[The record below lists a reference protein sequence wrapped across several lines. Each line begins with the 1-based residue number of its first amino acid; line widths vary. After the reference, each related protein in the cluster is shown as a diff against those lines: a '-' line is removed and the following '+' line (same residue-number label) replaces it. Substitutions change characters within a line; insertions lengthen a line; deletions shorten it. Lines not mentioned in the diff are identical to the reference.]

1 MNAFLGVS
9 FRSDPGQRG
18 SRRNHPA
25 NPSPKQTPT
34 HELND
39 LAKLYLT
46 PRTHT
51 PLCRSSPQ
59 RVPGLL
65 FRKCQSLSLPCERPF
80 RPQTYTKRKR
90 EAAAAPQSATA
101 HQPIKTPQRQPFRL
115 MARTSGAGRGRVHS
129 ELRRVS
135 CCVASVLS
143 VPFGPPSA
151 LCHLHVA
158 FTRGMAVA
166 LTTSPFCRPRP
177 PAPPW
182 TPGTKKC
189 RGREKQQQQQR
200 PPQ

>member
-65 FRKCQSLSLPCERPF
+65 FRNANPFLCHVNDRFAPKRTRNETRGGGGSAERH
-80 RPQTYTKRKR
+80 RP
-90 EAAAAPQSATA
+90 SA
-101 HQPIKTPQRQPFRL
+101 HQDTAKGSP
-115 MARTSGAGRGRVHS
+115 SGSWRGKVERGVG
-129 ELRRVS
+129 VS
-135 CCVASVLS
+135 I
-143 VPFGPPSA
+143 PN
-151 LCHLHVA
+151 
-158 FTRGMAVA
+158 
-166 LTTSPFCRPRP
+166 
-177 PAPPW
+177 
-182 TPGTKKC
+182 
-189 RGREKQQQQQR
+189 
-200 PPQ
+200 